1 MGFLVSPGVDVNEID
16 LTNVIPA
23 VSTSIGGY
31 AGPFRWGP
39 VDQIVTVSSEKDLVS
54 VYGKPNSEYAESFFT
69 AASFLKYGN
78 TLKVSRSFKD
88 NSMRNSIAVSASAAA
103 ASSTNAKF
111 IKSLDG
117 LATVHANTNF
127 TARYPGALGDS
138 LSVIVLTS
146 TNTDEVSKAYLNQF
160 DYIPTTNDEI
170 HVLVIDSVG
179 KFTGSAGTIIEKFA
193 GLSVI
198 TNAKK
203 SDGKNNYY
211 KTIINDSSEYIFA
224 NKLSNAINNADLAI
238 ESLSFFNIPISAA
251 NITNGTITYDS
262 TLFTTAA
269 AGMIVILASASSVL
283 KFNTKYNTVDIS
295 QITIA
300 SISSGVITLTA
311 VTTAGQTVPV
321 GSIIEVAGLGVVNLT
336 TPITPAASITNL
348 AITTVTSTSEVILT
362 ATNASLKVGMGI
374 ILKTTST
381 GTVLGFVGGVKS
393 YIKTIGGTDNKTIT
407 FTTAAS
413 ATILAT
419 NVLTFTD
426 AFLQFQML
434 HGADGTFSEVA
445 DGGTVDAI
453 GLFADTDLVDVN
465 LLFCNSILQTNIT
478 SSELALQ
485 TLATKR
491 KDCIA
496 FISAPLSIST
506 KTSESTRI
514 AMLTGSAGKFTNTT
528 TQPTRDSYS
537 VFDSTPLYVYNK
549 YLDNYLWIPAC
560 GHMAGLCANT
570 DDVAE
575 PWFSPAGYTRGQ
587 LFGVTKLGFNPNQ
600 SSRDDL
606 YKAGIN
612 PIVSFPGQGIILFGD
627 KTAQAKPSAFDRI
640 NVRRLFI
647 VLEKAIA
654 TASKYQLFELNDEF
668 TRAMFRN
675 MVEPFLRDV
684 KGRRGITDFLVVCD
698 ETNNTGEVIDGNRFV
713 ADIYIKPARSINFIT
728 LNFIATRTGVEFSEI
743 VGK

>member
-16 LTNVIPA
+16 MTNVIPA

-54 VYGKPNSEYAESFFT
+54 VYGKPDAEYSASFFT

-88 NSMRNSIAVSASAAA
+88 SMRNSIAVSASATA
-103 ASSTNAKF
+103 ASNSNSKF
-111 IKSLDG
+111 IRSLDE
-117 LATVHANTNF
+117 LLSAADSQTNF
-127 TARYPGALGDS
+127 TARYPGSLGNS

-146 TNTDEVSKAYLNQF
+146 TNTDEASKAYLGQF

-179 KFTGSAGTIIEKFA
+179 KFTGSAGTVIEKFA

-203 SDGKNNYY
+203 SDGTNNYY
-211 KTIINDSSEYIFA
+211 KSTINNSSGYIFA
-224 NKLSNAINNADLAI
+224 NTLNNAITNADLAT
-238 ESLSFFNIPISAA
+238 EALSYFNIAISAA
-251 NITNGTITYDS
+251 SATFGTITYD
-262 TLFTTAA
+262 TAA
-269 AGMIVILASASSVL
+269 VTATVGMVVSLGAASSVL
-283 KFNTKYNTVDIS
+283 KFQTKYNAVDIS
-295 QITIA
+295 QITIL
-300 SISSGVITLTA
+300 SIAGNVITLTA
-311 VTTAGQTVPV
+311 VTTTGITVPAN
-321 GSIIEVAGLGVVNLT
+321 SIIEVAGLGVVNLT
-336 TPITPAASITNL
+336 KPITPLVSITNL
-348 AITTVTSTSEVILT
+348 AIATVTSTTEVILT
-362 ATNASLKVGMGI
+362 TANTSLKVGMGVT
-374 ILKTTST
+374 LKTGST
-381 GTVLGFVGGVKS
+381 GTVVGFVGGVKS

-407 FTTAAS
+407 FTVAAGT
-413 ATILAT
+413 TITTT

-426 AFLQFQML
+426 AFLQFQMV
-434 HGADGTFSEVA
+434 HGSDSTFASVA

-453 GLFADTDLVDVN
+453 ALFADTDLVDVN
-465 LLFCNSILQTNIT
+465 LLFCHSTISDVVTTSDQTLQ
-478 SSELALQ
+478 A
-485 TLATKR
+485 LATKR

-496 FISAPLSIST
+496 FISAPLNISS
-506 KTSESTRI
+506 KTSESERLKL
-514 AMLTGSAGKFTNTT
+514 LTGATGKFTNTT

-537 VFDSTPLYVYNK
+537 VFDSTPLYIYNK
-549 YLDNYLWIPAC
+549 YLDTYLWIPAC

-600 SSRDDL
+600 NSRDEL

-698 ETNNTGEVIDGNRFV
+698 ETNNTGEVIDTNRFV

>member
-16 LTNVIPA
+16 MTNVIPA

-54 VYGKPNSEYAESFFT
+54 VYGKPDAEYSASFFT

-88 NSMRNSIAVSASAAA
+88 SMRNSIAVSVSATAA
-103 ASSTNAKF
+103 ASVNAKF
-111 IKSLDG
+111 IRSLDE
-117 LATVHANTNF
+117 LATAHSDTNF
-127 TARYPGALGDS
+127 TARYPGILGDS
-138 LSVIVLTS
+138 LSVIILTS
-146 TNTDEVSKAYLNQF
+146 TNTDEASKAYLNQF

-179 KFTGSAGTIIEKFA
+179 KFTGSAGTVIEKFA

-198 TNAKK
+198 SNAKK
-203 SDGKNNYY
+203 SDGTNNYY
-211 KTIINDSSEYIFA
+211 KSIINNSSEYIFA
-224 NKLSNAINNADLAI
+224 NKLSSAITNADIAT
-238 ESLSFFNIPISAA
+238 EALSYFNIAISAA
-251 NITNGTITYDS
+251 SVTLGTITYDAAV
-262 TLFTTAA
+262 FTAA
-269 AGMIVILASASSVL
+269 VPGMVVSLGAASSVL
-283 KFNTKYNTVDIS
+283 KFQTKYNTADIS
-295 QITIA
+295 QITIL
-300 SISSGVITLTA
+300 SISGNVITLTA
-311 VTTAGQTVPV
+311 ITTAGTAVPIA
-321 GSIIEVAGLGVVNLT
+321 SIIEVAGLGVVNLT
-336 TPITPAASITNL
+336 TPITPVVSITNL
-348 AITTVTSTSEVILT
+348 AIASVTSTTIVILT
-362 ATNASLKVGMGI
+362 AANTSLKVGMGVT
-374 ILKTTST
+374 LKSVT

-393 YIKTIGGTDNKTIT
+393 YIKSIGADNKTIT
-407 FTTAAS
+407 FTIAAS
-413 ATILAT
+413 SPIQVTDL
-419 NVLTFTD
+419 LTFTD
-426 AFLQFQML
+426 AFLQFQMA
-434 HGADGTFSEVA
+434 HGSDSTFATVA

-465 LLFCNSILQTNIT
+465 LLFCHATTSDVVTTSDQTLQ
-478 SSELALQ
+478 A
-485 TLATKR
+485 LATKR

-496 FISAPLSIST
+496 FISAPLNISS
-506 KTSESTRI
+506 KTSENERLKL
-514 AMLTGSAGKFTNTT
+514 LTGATGKFTHTT

-537 VFDSTPLYVYNK
+537 VFDSTPLYIYNK

-600 SSRDDL
+600 NSRDDL

-698 ETNNTGEVIDGNRFV
+698 ETNNTGEVIDTNRFV